1 MKSYTPGRIALLI
14 ITLAYIGVGALYFT
28 REGNYEFLW
37 YIATMLV
44 ILAFVLLTIGKSN
57 LPTWPL
63 SLLCLWGLFHLL
75 GGGLAV
81 GSGVLYGYVLFP
93 ISLNGDFTILRFD
106 QVVHFYGFG
115 LVTLIIYYLLRRSTA
130 LANIWIGFLAIF
142 TAMGFGALNELIE
155 FLADLSVLESG
166 VGGYYNTGLDI
177 VANALGAICAALI
190 APYLFKECPH

>member
-14 ITLAYIGVGALYFT
+14 ITLAYMGAGALFFT
-28 REGNYEFLW
+28 REGNGEFIW

-44 ILAFVLLTIGKSN
+44 ILAFVVLTIGKSN
-57 LPTWPL
+57 LSTWLL
-63 SLLCLWGLFHLL
+63 SLLSLWGLLHFL

-81 GSGVLYGYVLFP
+81 GSGVLYSYVIFP
-93 ISLNGDFTILRFD
+93 IWLNGDFTVLRYD

-115 LVTLIIYYLLRRSTA
+115 LVALIIFYLLQRSTA
-130 LANIWIGFLAIF
+130 LPQKWIGVLAIF

-155 FLADLSVLESG
+155 FLAVLTVLETG

-190 APYLFKECPH
+190 APYLFEKQPQ

>member
-81 GSGVLYGYVLFP
+81 GSGALYGYVLFP

-142 TAMGFGALNELIE
+142 TAMGFGALKRV
-155 FLADLSVLESG
+155 D
-166 VGGYYNTGLDI
+166 
-177 VANALGAICAALI
+177 
-190 APYLFKECPH
+190 